1 MNRYIVLTEDGC
13 CGHKHLHYGRA
24 LDCLD
29 KFEDH
34 GRPAMIAP
42 IPKQNRMVDPLWI
55 DHCLLKH
62 TSMRE
67 MAEALQ
73 A

>member
-1 MNRYIVLTEDGC
+1 MNRYIVLTEDKC
-13 CGHKHLHYGRA
+13 CGHKHRSIKQAARCYDHYDLTRNVIMVT
-24 LDCLD
+24 LPE
-29 KFEDH
+29 KNK
-34 GRPAMIAP
+34 R
-42 IPKQNRMVDPLWI
+42 VDPLWI

-67 MAEALQ
+67 MAEALE